1 MAEQKQREPFRSSV
15 TNFSEIRKRMDE
27 LGIKP
32 VVGDKDGVDTS
43 SQESPQVEPGHYHA
57 Y

>member
-1 MAEQKQREPFRSSV
+1 MADNPRPPFSSGV
-15 TNFSEIRKRMDE
+15 TNYSEIRKRMEE

-32 VVGDKDGVDTS
+32 VGDKAGVDTS
-43 SQESPQVEPGHYHA
+43 NQEKPNTEPGHYHA